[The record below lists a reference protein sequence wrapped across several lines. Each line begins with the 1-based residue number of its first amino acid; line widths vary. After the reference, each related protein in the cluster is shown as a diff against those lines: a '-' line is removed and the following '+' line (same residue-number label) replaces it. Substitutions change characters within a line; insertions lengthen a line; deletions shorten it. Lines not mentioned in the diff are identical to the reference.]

1 MKNPITLTFIATF
14 FVNHIVYGGNKLGEY
29 YGIFYMA
36 RYDCSR
42 CLSNFIWARIF
53 YGSKTNAK
61 EQIRLAGVAQW

>member
-1 MKNPITLTFIATF
+1 
-14 FVNHIVYGGNKLGEY
+14 GNKLGEY